1 MRAQVRSCVIPKN
14 YRALTG
20 NGHISAAVP
29 RWGRILRDNSKIG
42 IIVGTRDAKTPE
54 EALAR
59 ALTLIQD
66 DEASDTVW
74 YCCDRQTG
82 TITAYRQEE
91 FDPDY

>member
-1 MRAQVRSCVIPKN
+1 MPKN
-14 YRALTG
+14 KHFTIDEVDSFYVLENDRF
-20 NGHISAAVP
+20 IVSFV
-29 RWGRILRDNSKIG
+29 
-42 IIVGTRDAKTPE
+42 VGTRDAKTPE

-66 DEASDTVW
+66 DESSDTVW

-91 FDPDY
+91 FGPDN